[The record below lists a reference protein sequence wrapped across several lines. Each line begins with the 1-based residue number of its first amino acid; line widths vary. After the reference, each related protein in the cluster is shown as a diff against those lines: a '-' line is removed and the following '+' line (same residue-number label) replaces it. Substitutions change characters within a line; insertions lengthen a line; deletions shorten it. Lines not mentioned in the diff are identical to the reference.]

1 MQKPITDP
9 QSRNYAGLNMSYSI
23 KGADDEHK
31 SYNPIDVS
39 YMRVITTLLEY
50 V

>member
-31 SYNPIDVS
+31 SFNPIDVS